1 MWLLI
6 YTDYHSCSSL
16 PDGWEPIFHVRWVL
30 DDGSAAVV
38 TNGLSKAHE
47 VSAISLSVVLMISQQ
62 LIIQMRPTEF
72 LKLSPEQ
79 QAKCLDKPIGQE
91 FLFVLSVVSTRHV
104 GQSLNTNLLTVE
116 R

>member
-47 VSAISLSVVLMISQQ
+47 VSAISLSVV
-62 LIIQMRPTEF
+62 
-72 LKLSPEQ
+72 
-79 QAKCLDKPIGQE
+79 
-91 FLFVLSVVSTRHV
+91 
-104 GQSLNTNLLTVE
+104 
-116 R
+116 